1 MSIDE
6 EHNKK
11 LLLKVI
17 ETQEDTLKLVN
28 RVIDV
33 VETMNDQ
40 IKDDHG
46 EALRKM
52 QTIHGACNILEKNQ
66 KTMWKKL
73 LELGEEEPEAPET
86 VSERE

>member
-17 ETQEDTLKLVN
+17 ETQEDILKLLN
-28 RVIDV
+28 RVFDV
-33 VETMNDQ
+33 VEAMNDQ
-40 IKDDHG
+40 VKDDHE